1 VTHVLLPSWCLP
13 RRAYGVEVVGAGL
26 SGGGGELTGIDYL
39 GLIAVAYRRQ
49 WHRRLR
55 LVDPTGAA
63 ASVPSWRQVTVIT
76 AGRLL
81 TTPSG

>member
-1 VTHVLLPSWCLP
+1 MAGEDRGLAPIPSLDLHDRQALWRLP

-49 WHRRLR
+49 WHR
-55 LVDPTGAA
+55 
-63 ASVPSWRQVTVIT
+63 QF
-76 AGRLL
+76 
-81 TTPSG
+81 